1 MADSQKML
9 LIVHDRDEMDDR
21 ASAWARRQ
29 GYDLQW
35 ICPADGDAL
44 PGLDE
49 SVAGIIAYG
58 GAQDVD
64 QQDRL
69 PFLKDEMRLLE
80 AALQRETPVLGLCLG
95 AQLLAH
101 TLGEK
106 VSGHPEGH
114 AEYGYFDLVPTQ
126 EGANLFGTT
135 MKVLQSHWHGWYR
148 TPKGTVKLAGT
159 ETFPEQAFRYGPN
172 AYGFQFHPETSR
184 KGLTRWISRRSPHR
198 QTLIGAHPAER
209 QLADNLLY
217 DKKVGDWF
225 NTFLDGW
232 IDGRQIRY
240 EAAE

>member
-21 ASAWARRQ
+21 ASAWAISQ
-29 GYDLQW
+29 GYEAHW
-35 ICPADGDAL
+35 ICPAGGDPL
-44 PGLDE
+44 PSLDDRI
-49 SVAGIIAYG
+49 AGVIVYG

-64 QQDRL
+64 QQDNH
-69 PFLKDEMRLLE
+69 PYLKDEMRLLDE
-80 AALQRETPVLGLCLG
+80 ALKRETPVLGLCLG

-101 TLGEK
+101 TLGEE
-106 VSGHPEGH
+106 VSGHADGY
-114 AEYGYFDLVPTQ
+114 AEYGYYDLVPTQ
-126 EGANLFGTT
+126 AGKHLFGDK

-148 TPKGTVKLAGT
+148 TPKDAVKLAGT
-159 ETFPEQAFRYGPN
+159 EAFPEQAFRYGRN

-184 KGLTRWISRRSPHR
+184 KGLTRWISRRSPHK
-198 QTLIGAHPAER
+198 QTMKGAHPADR

-217 DKKVGDWF
+217 DQALGDWF

-232 IDGRQIRY
+232 INGRQVRY

>member
-29 GYDLQW
+29 GYELNW
-35 ICPADGDAL
+35 ICAAGGDAL
-44 PGLDE
+44 PVLDDRT
-49 SVAGIIAYG
+49 AGVIVYG

-64 QQDRL
+64 QQDSH
-69 PFLKDEMRLLE
+69 PYLKDEMRFLD
-80 AALQRETPVLGLCLG
+80 AALKRETPVLGLCLG

-101 TLGEK
+101 TLGEQ
-106 VSGHPEGH
+106 VSGHPDGY
-114 AEYGYFDLVPTQ
+114 AEYGYYDLVST
-126 EGANLFGTT
+126 EAGANLFGST

-148 TPKGTVKLAGT
+148 TPKDAVKLAGT
-159 ETFPEQAFRYGPN
+159 EAFPEQAFRYGRN

-184 KGLTRWISRRSPHR
+184 KGLTRWISRRSAHK
-198 QTLIGAHPAER
+198 QTMKGAHPSDR
-209 QLADNLLY
+209 QLADNLVY
-217 DKKVGDWF
+217 DRALGDWF

-232 IDGRQIRY
+232 MNGRQIRY